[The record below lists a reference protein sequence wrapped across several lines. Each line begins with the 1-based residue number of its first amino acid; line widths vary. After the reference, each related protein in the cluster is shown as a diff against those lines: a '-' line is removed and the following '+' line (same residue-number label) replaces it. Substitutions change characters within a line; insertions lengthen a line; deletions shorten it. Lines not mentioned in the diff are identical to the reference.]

1 MSSPSFSYWSADYD
15 YTYCTKHTYT
25 SPGTFINHSVDY
37 IGGAYGGPFTVTVT
51 GPVSDAQKNSNLAS
65 ALAALES
72 ALSAIQK
79 LLGM

>member
-37 IGGAYGGPFTVTVT
+37 LGGAYGGPFTVTVT
-51 GPVSDAQKNSNLAS
+51 GPTADAQKNSNLAN
-65 ALAALES
+65 ALTALES
-72 ALSAIQK
+72 ALKALIAAF
-79 LLGM
+79 GR